1 MVGRIVAGA
10 AVVIALAAVVVVL
23 FGSGGEDYTL
33 KARFLNASQLV
44 KGNLVQVAGAP
55 VGTVKK
61 IELTDDGQ
69 AEVTMK
75 ITDSEYSPLL
85 RGTHATVR
93 QASLS
98 GVANRYVDLHLPS
111 GAGHQKIPDGGTLP
125 SSQTT
130 TAVDLDA
137 LFNTFDKKTRK
148 S

>member
-10 AVVIALAAVVVVL
+10 AVVIAMAAVVVVL
-23 FGSGGEDYTL
+23 FGSGGDDYIV

-61 IELTDDGQ
+61 IDLTDNGQ
-69 AEVTMK
+69 AEVTMR
-75 ITDSEYSPLL
+75 ITDGAYTPLL

-98 GVANRYVDLHLPS
+98 GVANRYIDLHLP
-111 GAGHQKIPDGGTLP
+111 AG
-125 SSQTT
+125 
-130 TAVDLDA
+130 
-137 LFNTFDKKTRK
+137 
-148 S
+148 